1 MILIAHEMK
10 DSLANICINRQ
21 LLLID
26 EKHMQYGTNRL
37 RSACHFHSIQ
47 LKGYQMEKKRCSFLF
62 LLSDYYF
69 FFEQAFFTF
78 SLQQNAFNTKYSNV
92 FIFPISES
100 AASLFQFF
108 FSSSFF
114 IVIFCGHFS
123 SFANFAFSI
132 LLFSKDK
139 HSNQDD

>member
-21 LLLID
+21 ID

-108 FSSSFF
+108 FFFFFFYCDLLWTLFLFRKLRIFDSSVFER
-114 IVIFCGHFS
+114 
-123 SFANFAFSI
+123 
-132 LLFSKDK
+132 
-139 HSNQDD
+139 QT